1 MRDHAKALL
10 AVRKWLLLVFAS
22 GCVNSGG
29 WMAAARFTTHVT
41 GFASLAGIHLTRHQW
56 LDALAISS
64 IPIYFLAGA
73 MISAL
78 LIDRRIQKDLP
89 PLYGLPL
96 MLSAALLGL
105 AALGGELGWF
115 VSFGSPD
122 SGSSDYL
129 LLLLLALA
137 SGLQNGVVTTA
148 TGAVMRAT
156 HMTGLTTDL
165 GLGLVRYYY
174 LSAPERRMEMR
185 ATLIRILTLL
195 SFVTGSIAGA
205 YLFLTFHYQG
215 FLIPALLSFGVALLM
230 MRR

>member
-1 MRDHAKALL
+1 MRDHLAALL
-10 AVRKWLLLVFAS
+10 NVRKWLLLVFAS

-29 WMAAARFTTHVT
+29 WLAAARFTTHVT
-41 GFASLAGIHLTRHQW
+41 GFATLAGIQMTNRQW
-56 LDALAISS
+56 LDALSISS
-64 IPIYFLAGA
+64 IPIYFMAGA
-73 MISAL
+73 MISGM

-105 AALGGELGWF
+105 VALGGELEWF
-115 VSFGSPD
+115 DSFGKPESP
-122 SGSSDYL
+122 STDYL

-137 SGLQNGVVTTA
+137 SGLQNGAVTTA

-174 LSAPERRMEMR
+174 LSAPERRMEVR
-185 ATLIRILTLL
+185 ATLIRILTLGA
-195 SFVTGSIAGA
+195 FVAGSIAGA
-205 YLFLTFHYQG
+205 YLFLTWHYNG
-215 FLIPALLSFGVALLM
+215 FLVPALLSFGVALVT